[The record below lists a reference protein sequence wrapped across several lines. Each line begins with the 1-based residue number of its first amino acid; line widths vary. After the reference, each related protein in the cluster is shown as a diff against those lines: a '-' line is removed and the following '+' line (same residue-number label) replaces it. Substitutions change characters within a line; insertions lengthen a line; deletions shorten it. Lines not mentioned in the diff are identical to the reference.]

1 MANGRSV
8 PTATTGAKV
17 LRLTAIREGGVDLT
31 QFKVGAWSSDEA
43 APFAVREGDLLVVR
57 GNGSLSLV
65 GRAGVV
71 GKVTQDIAYPD
82 TLIRLRWAH
91 DFILPAWMTLV
102 WDSVLVRD
110 HMERKARTS
119 AGIYKI
125 SQPDIASAFVP
136 VPSPLEQIEIVRRM
150 QQSAVNI
157 AAVGASL
164 VAVEHSCSAQR
175 QNILRAAFSGQLV
188 PQDPNDEPASVMLE
202 RIRASKSST
211 APAKTKAR
219 GRVKVVAV

>member
-57 GNGSLSLV
+57 GNGSLLLV

-91 DFILPAWMTLV
+91 DFILPAWITLV
-102 WDSVLVRD
+102 WDSALVRD

-136 VPSPLEQIEIVRRM
+136 VPSPLEQMEIVRRM
-150 QQSAVNI
+150 QESAVNM

-164 VAVEHSCSAQR
+164 AAVERSCSAQR

-188 PQDPNDEPASVMLE
+188 PHDPNDEPASLMLE
-202 RIRASKSST
+202 RIRAGKSSA
-211 APAKTKAR
+211 APAKTKSR
-219 GRVKVVAV
+219 GRVKAATA